1 MSGPAPRPPRD
12 AARDQAI
19 DRLRGVAILLVVA
32 YHAGPL
38 SWRLAPYGPDGVL
51 DLPSLGAWW
60 LAVPVLHFG
69 FTGVHLFFVIS
80 GFCIHASA
88 RGGRALLEPSTRR
101 LLPGGLA
108 DYARRRLLRI
118 APPYWVALLLFGVAV
133 PLACAALGRPAPG
146 GAGVA
151 TPSDLLL
158 HALFLHGLSPKTIFS
173 IDPAFWS
180 LATEM
185 EFYAA
190 YPLVAWALFRF
201 GARRVL
207 VGALLLSLGWRAAVL
222 ALFAPTVENFM
233 IYRVWLHGFFVPRW
247 YEWILGCWLAE
258 AAGGGALDRPGRWR
272 AAPFAGA
279 ALLLLGMLCRAHV
292 TLDKLFADL
301 LFGTG
306 FALLLG
312 GALARERAAGDSE
325 QPGLLARALAAV
337 GRRSYG
343 VYLAHQPILDGE
355 WLRPLPRLLLGAAV
369 SALFALGIE
378 RPFERL
384 ARRLARRLSR
394 PAAASPAA
402 AAAGQAPDPDEQRG

>member
-1 MSGPAPRPPRD
+1 MSTDRPAAQGP
-12 AARDQAI
+12 ARDQAI

-38 SWRLAPYGPDGVL
+38 AWRVAPYGPDGVI

-88 RGGRALLEPSTRR
+88 RGGRALFDPATRR
-101 LLPGGLA
+101 PVPGGLR
-108 DYARRRLLRI
+108 DYAWRRLLRI

-133 PLACAALGRPAPG
+133 PMACAALGRPAPG
-146 GAGVA
+146 GATVA
-151 TPSDLLL
+151 TPTDLAA
-158 HALFLHGLSPKTIFS
+158 HALFLHGLSAKTIFS

-190 YPLVAWALFRF
+190 YPLVAWALLRF

-207 VGALLLSLGWRAAVL
+207 LAALLISLAWRTAVL
-222 ALFAPTVENFM
+222 LRFAPTVENFM

-258 AAGGGALDRPGRWR
+258 AAGGGALDRPARWQ
-272 AAPFAGA
+272 AAPWAGA
-279 ALLLLGMLCRAHV
+279 ALLLLAMLCRAHV
-292 TLDKLFADL
+292 AIDKLFADL

-306 FALLLG
+306 FALVLG
-312 GALARERAAGDSE
+312 GALAAERRAGAAQLERVERGGWAAW
-325 QPGLLARALAAV
+325 PGRALAAV

-355 WLRPLPRLLLGAAV
+355 WLRLGPRLLIGAVV
-369 SALFALGIE
+369 SALFALGVE

-384 ARRLARRLSR
+384 GGRRRAPPR
-394 PAAASPAA
+394 AMASPG
-402 AAAGQAPDPDEQRG
+402 AGAQGG